1 MPRKKSNEPKIGALK
16 KELRELRLKE
26 CPPITKMK
34 KEQVKNELVRLRGE
48 KHMERTSLPEETI
61 SKLKAVE
68 AETKGRNVARKE
80 EAEKVVEA
88 VSTLQKKVRG
98 RKSASKAMEGLKK
111 VEPETKLEK
120 ERKEVSDTFQ
130 KGMLEHNKKK
140 KEDEEKMTKIEK
152 LSKKALKIRKDIY
165 DVFPEASKEGLLKS
179 LKKMNINM
187 SIDDFLKTEGFGMIL
202 KQRDGIRKASVI
214 SEETLTPAQVKEDKL
229 YKKLGKDDDDESVA
243 SASDVEEKPKGAKR
257 RKNYIPKRIE
267 PAPAPVKEKAKRGRK
282 PKAVEAPKVEVSV
295 EEKKKRFAKGS
306 AEAKAYMASLRAK
319 KGK

>member
-34 KEQVKNELVRLRGE
+34 KAEVKVELLRLRGDKFME
-48 KHMERTSLPEETI
+48 KTSLPEETI
-61 SKLKAVE
+61 DKLKAVE
-68 AETKGRNVARKE
+68 AETKERNVARKE

-111 VEPETKLEK
+111 VEPESKLEK
-120 ERKEVSDTFQ
+120 ERKELIENAE
-130 KGMLEHNKKK
+130 KMRMEGMKKN
-140 KEDEEKMTKIEK
+140 KEDIEK
-152 LSKKALKIRKDIY
+152 ISKIIKLPAKVLKIRKAIY
-165 DVFPEASKEGLLKS
+165 DVFPEKTKEGLLKG
-179 LKKMNINM
+179 LKKHKSDM
-187 SIDDFLKTEGFGMIL
+187 SIDDFIKSERFGDL
-202 KQRDGIRKASVI
+202 LEQRNKMRRATIKGSL
-214 SEETLTPAQVKEDKL
+214 ELTPDEVKEDKL
-229 YKKLGKDDDDESVA
+229 FENLAKDNESVA

-257 RKNYIPKRIE
+257 RKNYVPKRIE
-267 PAPAPVKEKAKRGRK
+267 PAPKPVKEKAKRGRK
-282 PKAVEAPKVEVSV
+282 AKAVEAPKVEIST

>member
-1 MPRKKSNEPKIGALK
+1 MKLKMPRKKSNEPKIGALK

-34 KEQVKNELVRLRGE
+34 KDQVKAELLRLRGE

-61 SKLKAVE
+61 SKLKEVE

-88 VSTLQKKVRG
+88 VTTLQKKVRG
-98 RKSASKAMEGLKK
+98 RKSSAKAMEGLKK
-111 VEPETKLEK
+111 VEHVAVK
-120 ERKEVSDTFQ
+120 S
-130 KGMLEHNKKK
+130 EHNFNL
-140 KEDEEKMTKIEK
+140 EPT
-152 LSKKALKIRKDIY
+152 SKSMKAIY
-165 DVFPEASKEGLLKS
+165 NALPEQFKEGLAKGLIK
-179 LKKMNINM
+179 KKMNM
-187 SIDDFLKTEGFGMIL
+187 SVDEFIKTEEFYNML
-202 KQRDGIRKASVI
+202 KSRDGQRRKKEA
-214 SEETLTPAQVKEDKL
+214 EEEKLTPAEVKEDKL
-229 YKKLGKDDDDESVA
+229 FKKLEKDDESVA
-243 SASDVEEKPKGAKR
+243 SASDVEDKPKGAKR
-257 RKNYIPKRIE
+257 RKNYVPKRIE
-267 PAPAPVKEKAKRGRK
+267 PAPKPVKEKAKRGRK